1 MKLIDKYLTSDY
13 SDIVSKKIHL
23 TKPLSSNIIFE
34 KMFCDFPKPVVLLMK
49 IRNKLMKPF
58 GLKTG
63 ESFRDLITEKNEEE
77 ILICKNNKHLCFWV
91 SIYCSLPADGWQNAS
106 VTTIVKFNNVLGK
119 IYFIGIWIFHKLL
132 VISLFSKAT
141 SKNE

>member
-1 MKLIDKYLTSDY
+1 
-13 SDIVSKKIHL
+13 
-23 TKPLSSNIIFE
+23 
-34 KMFCDFPKPVVLLMK
+34 MFCKFPKPVALLMNL
-49 IRNKLMKPF
+49 RNKLMKPF

-63 ESFRDLITEKNEEE
+63 GSFRDLITEKNEEE

-132 VISLFSKAT
+132 VKSLFSKAT

>member
-34 KMFCDFPKPVVLLMK
+34 KMFCDFPKPVALLMNL
-49 IRNKLMKPF
+49 RNKLMKPF

-63 ESFRDLITEKNEEE
+63 GSFRDLITEKNEEE
-77 ILICKNNKHLCFWV
+77 ILICKNDKHLCFWV
-91 SIYCSLPADGWQNAS
+91 SIYCSLPTDGWQDAS
-106 VTTIVKFNNVLGK
+106 VTTVVKFNNFLGK

-132 VISLFSKAT
+132 VKSLFSKAT
-141 SKNE
+141 SINE